1 MNLTIQKPKK
11 EHGHKV
17 WQLIKDSENL
27 DLNSSYYYF
36 ILCDFYKDYC
46 AVVKDEETGNIV
58 GFLSGLI
65 PPNQP
70 GTLFVWQVSVASS
83 ARKRGLAKRMLQ
95 FVLENNKDIVTT
107 IQTTISPD
115 NAASDALFQSIAQQY
130 GATVETTVYLDT
142 NDFDHENHETE
153 LLYTIQPLKF

>member
-1 MNLTIQKPKK
+1 MNLKIQKPGK

-46 AVVKDEETGNIV
+46 AVVVDEDTNNVV

-65 PPNQP
+65 PPNKP
-70 GTLFVWQVSVASS
+70 STLFVWQVSVASS

-95 FVLENNKDIVTT
+95 FVLENNKEVVNT
-107 IQTTISPD
+107 IETTISPD

-130 GATVETTVYLDT
+130 GANVEKTTYLDS
-142 NDFDHENHETE
+142 NDFDSESHETE
-153 LLYTIQPLKF
+153 LLYNIKPLKF